1 MKTSHLTI
9 QPLTNDDRRG
19 ISSQQRRISNLQMQ
33 RGFTLV
39 EMLLVLMILGVLAA
53 IVVPKMANRGQ
64 DARIKATVTQ
74 ISAFKT
80 ALDMFEV
87 DNGYYPKGRSG
98 LLDLVQKPRDAS
110 NWHGPYLDS
119 IPKDPWGNDYVYEF
133 PGKHNASTFDLMSM
147 GLDGRANTED
157 DVCNWQTRRQ

>member
-1 MKTSHLTI
+1 MKTPHPKTH
-9 QPLTNDDRRG
+9 PFTTRDRAFSENHARTHKG
-19 ISSQQRRISNLQMQ
+19 RVQ

-87 DNGYYPKGRSG
+87 DNGYYPKGRNG

-119 IPKDPWGNDYVYEF
+119 IPKDPWGNDYIYEC
-133 PGKHNASTFDLMSM
+133 PGRHNPAS
-147 GLDGRANTED
+147 LDISSLGPPNDNTPIG
-157 DVCNWQTRRQ
+157 NWQAQTR

>member
-1 MKTSHLTI
+1 MKTPHLKRLLTLQAGRSGI
-9 QPLTNDDRRG
+9 PLARRVPLAKV
-19 ISSQQRRISNLQMQ
+19 RRQT
-33 RGFTLV
+33 GFTLV

-64 DARIKATVTQ
+64 DARIKATITQ

-110 NWHGPYLDS
+110 SWHGPYLEK
-119 IPKDPWGNDYVYEF
+119 IPKDPWENDYIYEY
-133 PGKHNASTFDLMSM
+133 PGKHNANSYDIMSM
-147 GLDGRANTED
+147 GPDGRSGTED
-157 DVCNWQTRRQ
+157 DITNWEQGK

>member
-1 MKTSHLTI
+1 MKTSHLKTH
-9 QPLTNDDRRG
+9 TVTTGDRRRLSWQG
-19 ISSQQRRISNLQMQ
+19 CRGTSKARIQ

-87 DNGYYPKGRSG
+87 DNGYYPKGRNG
-98 LLDLVQKPRDAS
+98 LLDLTQKPRDAS

-119 IPKDPWGNDYVYEF
+119 VPKDPWGND
-133 PGKHNASTFDLMSM
+133 
-147 GLDGRANTED
+147 
-157 DVCNWQTRRQ
+157 